1 MQRSL
6 QGRAFSTICD
16 KDRKIARVDLIVTH
30 KNFASM
36 FKVIMFTM
44 VIFFLLF
51 HTSDSYAQQPRLA
64 TFHETAQVVID
75 QKFQNQTSASISVLS
90 TSNQEILVPV
100 ELDEKIH
107 SFKNVTAIVITN
119 EDSCVLGV
127 IDKAC
132 VLINISRDGFSGGIS
147 EAQDKGREIGDALI
161 NDINRS
167 FNIDAEFHSV
177 FIHVDDKINRELET
191 TGVISGRG
199 TVSAVYTFA
208 RYDTS
213 FLFEGLSTLLIPK
226 EIRNSGGF
234 LDVAKIIA
242 NDPTSSV
249 TFSIVPKTGSSLFQ
263 LQVSRD
269 QKITK
274 EITLIDTLQFFDVE
288 SLERSK
294 YFSSGFYP
302 LNSLVQVVILSPES
316 IKIIKHGSQTVPT
329 IEKDG
334 ETYPSDLTKNGWFF
348 DPDSGER
355 ITGKYLFGQTSKA
368 SDNELM
374 VTIGDL
380 SENIAVNQPD
390 NSSYVLI
397 GIGIAAAVAIAWYL
411 KNIKT
416 KN

>member
-1 MQRSL
+1 
-6 QGRAFSTICD
+6 
-16 KDRKIARVDLIVTH
+16 
-30 KNFASM
+30 
-36 FKVIMFTM
+36 M

-249 TFSIVPKTGSSLFQ
+249 TFSIIPKTGSSLFQ

-274 EITLIDTLQFFDVE
+274 EITSVDTLQFFDVE